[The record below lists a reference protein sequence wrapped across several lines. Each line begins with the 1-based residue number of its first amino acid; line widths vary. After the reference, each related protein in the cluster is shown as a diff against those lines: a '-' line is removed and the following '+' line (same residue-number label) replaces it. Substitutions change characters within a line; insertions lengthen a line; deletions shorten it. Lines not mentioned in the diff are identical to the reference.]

1 VVGRPKLNK
10 LLSIKKVP
18 NFKSQSQIEVKLN
31 FNVKCDED
39 SSKIDYKVYLI
50 CDSYIGCD

>member
-1 VVGRPKLNK
+1 MNK

-18 NFKSQSQIEVKLN
+18 NFKAQSQIEVKLN

-39 SSKIDYKVYLI
+39 SSKIDYKIYLI